1 MDPGFSDTLY
11 WSLASHETMQTQQ
24 LALKS
29 ALTVQ
34 VIFLST
40 QTQRVSLSQG
50 FLTLSVPQ
58 KPQIL

>member
-29 ALTVQ
+29 ALTVH
-34 VIFLST
+34 VAKSFS
-40 QTQRVSLSQG
+40 
-50 FLTLSVPQ
+50 
-58 KPQIL
+58 